1 MGCSQ
6 EMLMVAHLNEL
17 TFYNTAVSKTFTCV
31 YYSDDLFR
39 KSISRLKE
47 DIVTANSLVQE
58 ANYLAEEMGKQ
69 IKYSVTLQIP
79 PANLSPNRK
88 VSIISGDR
96 ILVLTLSTATCH
108 FLSFGPL

>member
-1 MGCSQ
+1 M
-6 EMLMVAHLNEL
+6 
-17 TFYNTAVSKTFTCV
+17 
-31 YYSDDLFR
+31 FR

-69 IKYSVTLQIP
+69 VKYSVTLQIP

-88 VSIISGDR
+88 VSAPI
-96 ILVLTLSTATCH
+96 H
-108 FLSFGPL
+108 

>member
-1 MGCSQ
+1 MLSYCRFSE
-6 EMLMVAHLNEL
+6 EM
-17 TFYNTAVSKTFTCV
+17 
-31 YYSDDLFR
+31 FR

-69 IKYSVTLQIP
+69 VKYSVTLQIP

-88 VSIISGDR
+88 VSVR
-96 ILVLTLSTATCH
+96 RNQYR
-108 FLSFGPL
+108 